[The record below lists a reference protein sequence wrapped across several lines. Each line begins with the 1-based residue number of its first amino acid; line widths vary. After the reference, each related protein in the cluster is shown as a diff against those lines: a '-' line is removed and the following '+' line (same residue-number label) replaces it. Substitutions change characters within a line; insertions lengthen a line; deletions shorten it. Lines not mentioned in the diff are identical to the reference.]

1 MYPSSAEDRMRFGNG
16 NQTSLLPLLS
26 PFTIFAIC
34 GLSHRGRL
42 THIGFASAKPAL
54 PLDIQKTKDMES
66 IENVLSKLSLQ
77 AVKELFGFEAPASA
91 IQIQKTDKKFEGDLT
106 LVVFPFVKAA
116 RKSPEETG
124 KTIGAYLQEHCA
136 DIIGFNTVKGFLN
149 LSISDA
155 YWLKYLDTAR
165 REDPHKQ
172 PGEGKPIVIEYS
184 SPNTNKPLHLGH
196 IRNNLLGWS
205 VAEILKANGFNV
217 KKVNLVNDRGIHIC
231 KSMLAWLRWGDGETP
246 QSSGMK
252 GDHLVGKYYVIFSN
266 HLKEETE
273 KILSENPGMEKEEAE
288 RRTPLMQEAQQM
300 LKKWEEGDKEI
311 RNLWEM
317 MNNWVYEGFD
327 ATYRRLGID
336 FDKIYY
342 ESNTYLL
349 GKSMVQEGLEKGV
362 LYKREDGSVWADL
375 RDEGLD
381 EKLLLRKDGTSVY
394 MTQDLGTARLRQQ
407 EFDAESLIYVVGN
420 EQNYHFDVL
429 KRVLRKL
436 GYPWAEKITHLSY
449 GMVEL
454 PEGKMKSREGTVV
467 DADDLMDKMTQTAK
481 ETSEEIQ
488 KKKEENAAG
497 QAAAANAQANAAI
510 LNEAEREDLYFR
522 LGMGALKYFILK
534 VDPVK
539 NMLFNP
545 KESIDFN
552 GNTGPFLQYTHARIC
567 SLLRKGGF
575 QEGQLVDF
583 NNDGLRI
590 SDKEKSL
597 IQNLAS
603 YPAVLK
609 QAGNTYSPALIAN
622 YLYDLA
628 KDFNGFYQDTPVLR
642 ETDEKLKSFRLALVQ
657 YTGLILKKGLY
668 LLGISAPSAM

>member
-1 MYPSSAEDRMRFGNG
+1 M
-16 NQTSLLPLLS
+16 
-26 PFTIFAIC
+26 
-34 GLSHRGRL
+34 
-42 THIGFASAKPAL
+42 THIGSASAKPAL

-172 PGEGKPIVIEYS
+172 PGDGKPIVIEYS

-311 RNLWEM
+311 RDLWEK

-467 DADDLMDKMTQTAK
+467 DADDLMDKMMQTAK

-575 QEGQLVDF
+575 QEGQLVEF